1 MPIVPKNTISE
12 PVRVRRPGIN
22 MAEPRTAQAMGAVTS
37 ALGRRASSI
46 GRLGDLAGVSARQT
60 AEMGNQQM
68 KILQANASAEQAK
81 WNTLE
86 KLGGQMINFGFR
98 LDAIQERRAREDA
111 RNAITEFTLA
121 ADPIVFGRVDPESG
135 ERIPGTLETPYA
147 PGDKENQPNSPSI
160 ATAKAFKELLDS
172 DDTPWGKL
180 DHRSRKVFDQ
190 EFVRLQQQYMRQ
202 AIKADGD
209 QIMTLRQV
217 NEKRAVDAFLE
228 HVGSIGEGIDPTSKA
243 NWLQSVS
250 DGITHIVMGQ
260 VGQYYD
266 EAKGEWVNPQAKQYA
281 EDTRKDLLEAALA
294 TRVGNW
300 LKLADETTDPQ
311 AREELLANAEAYA
324 EMQDGNSP
332 ILTELA
338 RAKVKSDAQNVRVRA
353 EQRFHAENLR
363 EFQKT
368 KEQYYDVAFGRAQM
382 TPELQQ
388 RLDRLPKEQR
398 FSMEADVYALN
409 SKIEEGH
416 FAIAYDRWLAERNPD
431 NNETGRQFLEQM
443 ILSMTSPT
451 AKLKATAML
460 EKVDAAEET
469 ARNQAE
475 VLLQNETAFK
485 MERMIDMGGYIDA
498 SGAYVPMTDAQ
509 MASMIL
515 DPRITPEKAVALQE
529 KARKKWK
536 REDHEYA
543 KQAVEFARNKF
554 GVDELAEAFSV
565 KDGIV
570 TLAEGVDP
578 DDTYKFSHEVYLDTP
593 VYGWNDPSA
602 ALYNWWNEKD
612 GKYRHIT
619 VLHLRADL
627 IRDMVQAAVDYGQ
640 QTKTLSRSGTP
651 PPSLDEVLNGIFIGP
666 KGQMYQTEVIA
677 SNIQDMVQMIRN
689 MDYEARRRAF
699 KAFSEFPVQDY
710 RQLVPPVTIED

>member
-1 MPIVPKNTISE
+1 
-12 PVRVRRPGIN
+12 
-22 MAEPRTAQAMGAVTS
+22 
-37 ALGRRASSI
+37 
-46 GRLGDLAGVSARQT
+46 
-60 AEMGNQQM
+60 MGNQQM

-86 KLGGQMINFGFR
+86 KIGGQMINFGFR

-543 KQAVEFARNKF
+543 KQAVEFARNNF

-593 VYGWNDPSA
+593 VFGWNDPSA

>member
-1 MPIVPKNTISE
+1 
-12 PVRVRRPGIN
+12 
-22 MAEPRTAQAMGAVTS
+22 
-37 ALGRRASSI
+37 
-46 GRLGDLAGVSARQT
+46 
-60 AEMGNQQM
+60 
-68 KILQANASAEQAK
+68 
-81 WNTLE
+81 
-86 KLGGQMINFGFR
+86 
-98 LDAIQERRAREDA
+98 
-111 RNAITEFTLA
+111 
-121 ADPIVFGRVDPESG
+121 
-135 ERIPGTLETPYA
+135 
-147 PGDKENQPNSPSI
+147 
-160 ATAKAFKELLDS
+160 
-172 DDTPWGKL
+172 
-180 DHRSRKVFDQ
+180 
-190 EFVRLQQQYMRQ
+190 
-202 AIKADGD
+202 
-209 QIMTLRQV
+209 
-217 NEKRAVDAFLE
+217 
-228 HVGSIGEGIDPTSKA
+228 
-243 NWLQSVS
+243 
-250 DGITHIVMGQ
+250 
-260 VGQYYD
+260 
-266 EAKGEWVNPQAKQYA
+266 
-281 EDTRKDLLEAALA
+281 
-294 TRVGNW
+294 
-300 LKLADETTDPQ
+300 
-311 AREELLANAEAYA
+311 
-324 EMQDGNSP
+324 
-332 ILTELA
+332 
-338 RAKVKSDAQNVRVRA
+338 
-353 EQRFHAENLR
+353 
-363 EFQKT
+363 
-368 KEQYYDVAFGRAQM
+368 M

-431 NNETGRQFLEQM
+431 NNEVGRQFLEQM

-593 VYGWNDPSA
+593 VFGWNDPSA